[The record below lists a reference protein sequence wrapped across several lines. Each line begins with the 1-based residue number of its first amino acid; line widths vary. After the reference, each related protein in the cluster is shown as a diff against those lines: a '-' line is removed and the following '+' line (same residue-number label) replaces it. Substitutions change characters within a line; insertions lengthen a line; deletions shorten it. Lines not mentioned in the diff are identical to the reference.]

1 MSTTT
6 RIASFAAAVTLAA
19 GIGAAALAGA
29 GAANAINPDRAFLD
43 DIAGVGISYTSDKDA
58 VSDGK
63 LVCQRLD
70 QGADPN
76 DVLADY
82 RTASPDVSVKQA
94 KGFILAAAGAYCPEH
109 L

>member
-1 MSTTT
+1 MSITT
-6 RIASFAAAVTLAA
+6 RFVSLAVSAVAAA

-29 GAANAINPDRAFLD
+29 GAASAVNPDRDFLD
-43 DIAGVGISYTSDKDA
+43 DVASIGISYTSDKDA
-58 VSDGK
+58 VFDGK

-70 QGADPN
+70 QGVDPN